1 MFFAPFF
8 VKIFKML
15 LVSHICRALLVAFM
29 SVGLWISPRI
39 SRAHIS

>member
-1 MFFAPFF
+1 MQYLMA
-8 VKIFKML
+8 VVQKQQS
-15 LVSHICRALLVAFM
+15 SHICRALLVAFI